1 MKKLAKLVL
10 FLSLVGLSVRTYA
23 RAGSPLQAVADR
35 TPPELSVPFN
45 SAMRDAAFSIPEPS
59 SFAPELSPGAS
70 KGRGPAKPLREADPA
85 APVNASVK
93 TPQPDYLPFAREAV
107 YEYDYTSSEFPG
119 SKVIQVEYHN
129 YSENDNTVSVS
140 MAVFNRPDNNKAGA
154 YAVYAN
160 AAGVYASD
168 SPLGGKRLEFPL
180 PAAVGRTWTEG
191 SDTHKI
197 ATLTGKVSVP
207 AGSYAGCLMVLAR
220 LGGGDAGMSERFYAP
235 GIGLVYESVTAEDVQ
250 ETIKLVSYRLK

>member
-10 FLSLVGLSVRTYA
+10 SLSFTVLSVGASAQTD
-23 RAGSPLQAVADR
+23 SPLQAVADR
-35 TPPELSVPFN
+35 TPPELSAPFN
-45 SAMRDAAFSIPEPS
+45 GAMRDAAFSV
-59 SFAPELSPGAS
+59 
-70 KGRGPAKPLREADPA
+70 PAPA
-85 APVNASVK
+85 APVNVSVK
-93 TPQPDYLPFAREAV
+93 TPRPDYLPLAREAV

-119 SKVIQVEYHN
+119 SKVIRVEYHN
-129 YSENDNTVSVS
+129 YSENDNAVYGT
-140 MAVFNRPDNNKAGA
+140 MAVFSRPAGNRAGG

-197 ATLTGKVSVP
+197 TTLTGKVSVP
-207 AGSYAGCLMVLAR
+207 AGSYAGCLGILAR
-220 LGGGDAGMSERFYAP
+220 LGGGDAGTSERFYAP

-250 ETIKLVSYRLK
+250 ETIKLVSYQLK